1 MRFVH
6 TAALLAGVL
15 LTGAASADIIQFTS
29 DNALSTEALGSY
41 DGSLDYDPSQAR
53 LTLTITNTSPAANGG
68 YLTGVAFRIDSTD
81 ASAMAVL
88 SSSTVPFQ
96 NVANASAAPFGTYDA
111 GAALGGNWLG
121 GGSPQA
127 GIAVG
132 ETGTLAFSITASD
145 SAALTAIDF
154 LEVSSVAGPDF
165 VVRFRGFAD
174 GGSDKV
180 PGRPDEVVPSPG
192 VLGVLGGLGILARR
206 RRR

>member
-1 MRFVH
+1 MRSVH
-6 TAALLAGVL
+6 TAALLAGAL

-41 DGSLDYDPSQAR
+41 EGSLDYDPSQAR
-53 LTLTITNTSPAANGG
+53 LTVTITNTSPAANGG
-68 YLTGVAFRIDSTD
+68 FITGLAFRVDSTD
-81 ASAMAVL
+81 PAAMAVL
-88 SSSTVPFQ
+88 STSSVPFS
-96 NVANASAAPFGTYDA
+96 NIVNASAAPFGTYVG
-111 GAALGGNWLG
+111 GAALGGDWLG

-127 GIAVG
+127 GVGVG
-132 ETGTLAFSITASD
+132 ETATLVFSVTASD
-145 SAALTAIDF
+145 SATLTAIDF
-154 LEVSSVAGPDF
+154 IEVSSAAGPDF

-192 VLGVLGGLGILARR
+192 TLGVLGGLGILARR